1 LTEAVL
7 LGTLANRFPG
17 SELQWNASALSIPN
31 HEVANALLKR
41 NYRKGFE
48 VDNLS

>member
-17 SELQWNASALSIPN
+17 SELQWNADAISVPN
-31 HEVANALLKR
+31 HTLANALLR
-41 NYRKGFE
+41 RTYRKGFE

>member
-1 LTEAVL
+1 

-17 SELQWNASALSIPN
+17 DELRWQPAAMTIPN
-31 HEVANALLKR
+31 HDQANALLR
-41 NYRKGFE
+41 RHYRQGFE